1 MLGTP
6 THKEMERQMIGLERD
21 KFQYEGL
28 GGRGGTVQAMGRPRF
43 CLVDQIREGILV
55 KKMLTSRRTRRSSPS
70 RPGG

>member
-28 GGRGGTVQAMGRPRF
+28 GGRGGTVQAMGTQ
-43 CLVDQIREGILV
+43 VNT
-55 KKMLTSRRTRRSSPS
+55 LTATHA
-70 RPGG
+70 